1 MTINLLLISLYK
13 EHILIFQMKENASL
27 SPQIWFTTSNTV
39 DSTNRDCWL
48 LRTMNLLVNRI
59 NSALFNHNDS
69 NKTGDVKLIQSQLNR
84 NGWDIYG
91 KAVKTLNKI
100 WEEQKQMWFYSSELK
115 LVKYEIAWVII
126 TGSSSQC
133 INKYWY
139 DASAETFQIPK

>member
-1 MTINLLLISLYK
+1 
-13 EHILIFQMKENASL
+13 MKENASL
-27 SPQIWFTTSNTV
+27 SPQDWFTAGNTV

-59 NSALFNHNDS
+59 NSALFNYNDS

-100 WEEQKQMWFYSSELK
+100 WEMQKQMWFYSSELK
-115 LVKYEIAWVII
+115 LVKYEM
-126 TGSSSQC
+126 S
-133 INKYWY
+133 NNHR
-139 DASAETFQIPK
+139 F